1 MVNSISLFSSYV
13 SGYISIMPFH
23 ALVDGAS
30 PGVQVPPH
38 LTRIPINLISTSSD
52 LADALV
58 KGKVVRKGPLV
69 SVAPNDF
76 ILKAVIQEEDSQ
88 PHISTQ
94 IPAINIVVFGELAR
108 DFSQCVSP
116 GDVVMASGFTVS
128 KSPTAS
134 KDKLHHFNLLLSEK
148 DADIYCFCQNP
159 SIYPR
164 SAVARKDSCTVSAQI
179 VNRTKAPR
187 YTYTPLG
194 DLKAGSVVNVYGVV
208 VFFKQPFK
216 SHGTDF
222 CSSLKITDKSNHN
235 IGCTIFC
242 EKLEEHPKI
251 FQNGDIVRMHRVK
264 VQLFN
269 NTITLVNTFGFS
281 VVTFDGKPSG
291 SVEPRTSSRTVH
303 FDEEDRR
310 RVEELQT
317 WISSQNILLPL
328 TSSVSLSAVQPKAY
342 FDLTC
347 QLLAKA
353 PVDSTCSLLR
363 VWDGTRCPNTFL
375 KVDVDPNDVEGPTTF
390 SREKESFIA
399 NVLVYDNHSEFAKQ
413 LKPGAFLRI
422 YNLRAIPV
430 TSKECSVT
438 GSQSEEV
445 EHIVFHLHGGTSY
458 GRGIRVLPENSP
470 DVQMLKRAI
479 AFLTEDVGNCASELN
494 DSELLEV
501 WSTPPESLDDKAVE
515 CSTSKKCSSTA
526 EGSCRLQ
533 LQRVTLSELKQSP
546 PGQVYHVRAQLRSY
560 EPSKL
565 HQALKLFCS
574 KCSSIQ
580 EIPDDERVASIFS
593 EACKNSEDCSL
604 PPWALSGSIKL
615 PLPPSGA
622 SQRTLRVHLSTQ
634 LKAEG
639 KANELLFI
647 TGTTLEET
655 CRLATGYKN
664 IVPVTSSKSGL
675 VLMDLSA
682 PFLFR
687 GPRRFYGC
695 KQCSEATV
703 RELPSRGDKLLD
715 EKIIAEALGVQ
726 LLQFVLL
733 MKLQLQDATDTLDV
747 FLWKHAEV
755 FLGVSA
761 EDVAISQRAQDCVHE
776 TLESLCPTEGTLG
789 LRPWLDL
796 TLMSYRGEGE
806 EGQMQTY
813 YQICSSPSQDPYLQS
828 QDA

>member
-1 MVNSISLFSSYV
+1 
-13 SGYISIMPFH
+13 MPFH

-52 LADALV
+52 LANALV

-76 ILKAVIQEEDSQ
+76 ILKAVVQEEDSQ

-134 KDKLHHFNLLLSEK
+134 KDKLHHLNLLLSEE
-148 DADIYCFCQNP
+148 DANIY
-159 SIYPR
+159 
-164 SAVARKDSCTVSAQI
+164 VSSLKI
-179 VNRTKAPR
+179 PKLTKAPR

-291 SVEPRTSSRTVH
+291 SVEPRTSSRTIH

-317 WISSQNILLPL
+317 WISSQNILLSS

-399 NVLVYDNHSEFAKQ
+399 SVLVYDNHSEFAKQ

-438 GSQSEEV
+438 GSHSEEV

-479 AFLTEDVGNCASELN
+479 AFLTDDVGNCASELN

-501 WSTPPESLDDKAVE
+501 WSTPPESLGMANI
-515 CSTSKKCSSTA
+515 CRSSFLI
-526 EGSCRLQ
+526 CRLQ
-533 LQRVTLSELKQSP
+533 LQRVTLSELKQSR
-546 PGQVYHVRAQLRSY
+546 PGQVYRVRAQLRSY

-580 EIPDDERVASIFS
+580 EIPDDEWVASIFS
-593 EACKNSEDCSL
+593 EACKNSED
-604 PPWALSGSIKL
+604 WA
-615 PLPPSGA
+615 P
-622 SQRTLRVHLSTQ
+622 QRTLRVHLSTQ
-634 LKAEG
+634 LKTEG

-655 CRLATGYKN
+655 CRLATGYNN
-664 IVPVTSSKSGL
+664 IVPLTSSKSGL

-747 FLWKHAEV
+747 FLWKHAVSLKCSTLFTQKSHWVV
-755 FLGVSA
+755 FL
-761 EDVAISQRAQDCVHE
+761 EM
-776 TLESLCPTEGTLG
+776 
-789 LRPWLDL
+789 LRL
-796 TLMSYRGEGE
+796 
-806 EGQMQTY
+806 
-813 YQICSSPSQDPYLQS
+813 
-828 QDA
+828 